1 MTDPR
6 CVESEEEILLA
17 KEPNKIPDV
26 AGPEV
31 SRTEKRVCIRLP
43 VRHNPR
49 LLELINRVN
58 ADSELYALWE
68 VANVNAVRRQGMS
81 DHGPVHV
88 QIVANIALK
97 LLRLLLEH
105 GVKPG
110 IVIDYNLTKEDAELI
125 VVLASLTHDL
135 GMSIHRQDHEQ
146 YSLFLSRPKIDE
158 LLEGLYDL
166 PTRTII
172 TSEILHAI
180 ISHRAG
186 GYPLTLE
193 AGILRVADSLDMA
206 EGRTRIPF
214 EAGDVNIHSISAAAI
229 EKVFI
234 EKGEAKPIRIVVR
247 MNNSAGIFQ
256 LDELVKKKLKGS
268 RLEPYLEI
276 KATIEGESEKKLVQ
290 TFEL

>member
-1 MTDPR
+1 VTDPR
-6 CVESEEEILLA
+6 CGESEGEILLGQEA
-17 KEPNKIPDV
+17 EEIPEV
-26 AGPEV
+26 GGPEV
-31 SRTEKRVCIRLP
+31 SRAEKRVCIRLP

-105 GVKPG
+105 GVKPS

-146 YSLFLSRPKIDE
+146 YSLFVSRPKIYA

-166 PTRTII
+166 PTRTVIA
-172 TSEILHAI
+172 SEILHAI

-186 GYPLTLE
+186 GTPLTLE

-229 EKVFI
+229 E
-234 EKGEAKPIRIVVR
+234 
-247 MNNSAGIFQ
+247 
-256 LDELVKKKLKGS
+256 
-268 RLEPYLEI
+268 
-276 KATIEGESEKKLVQ
+276 
-290 TFEL
+290 